1 MSARAMKSGKR
12 TVRQNFDMMVT
23 NARWRFNDLIA
34 NGLSGLGSA
43 ILFVSPFLML
53 VVGEYVYQERDY
65 WAMGGEVFLAV
76 FLVALGFGLR
86 SYARVSGNVVD
97 DVPVPYRRFTRV
109 DYESGRVD
117 VDYGRVQEMILY
129 VADLEDW
136 FDRNGYT
143 GDDTL

>member
-1 MSARAMKSGKR
+1 MSARAKKSGKR
-12 TVRQNFDMMVT
+12 TVRQNLDMMVT
-23 NARWRFNDLIA
+23 NARWRFNDMIA

-53 VVGEYVYQERDY
+53 VVGEYVYQERGY
-65 WAMGGEVFLAV
+65 WAMGGEVLLVV

-136 FDRNGYT
+136 FDRNGYS